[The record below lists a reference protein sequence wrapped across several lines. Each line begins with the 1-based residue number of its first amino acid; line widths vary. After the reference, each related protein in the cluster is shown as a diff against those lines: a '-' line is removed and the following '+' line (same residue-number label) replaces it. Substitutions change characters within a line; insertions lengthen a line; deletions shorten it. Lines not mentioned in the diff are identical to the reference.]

1 MKKWKKTQYENYIVS
16 CDGEVFNTKT
26 NRKLKNSLSK
36 SNGYYKVSLSVKG
49 YGSKVIEVHRLVA
62 EAFISCNQSLK
73 LVVEH
78 IDDNPLNNE
87 VSNLQWITQK
97 DNIAKIKKRKIGL
110 RFTKKEKEE
119 IISTY
124 KTGKYSLIGI
134 TNYFNALWNRSA
146 SRQAYTRVIKLAEL

>member
-1 MKKWKKTQYENYIVS
+1 MKQWKNTQYENYIVS
-16 CDGEVFNTKT
+16 SDGEVFNTKT

-62 EAFISCNQSLK
+62 EAFIPRNQSLK
-73 LVVEH
+73 LVVDH

-97 DNIAKIKKRKIGL
+97 NNIAKIKKENLVYVLQKKRK
-110 RFTKKEKEE
+110 KKLLVL
-119 IISTY
+119 T
-124 KTGKYSLIGI
+124 
-134 TNYFNALWNRSA
+134 
-146 SRQAYTRVIKLAEL
+146 KLASTH

>member
-1 MKKWKKTQYENYIVS
+1 MKQWKKTQYENYIIS
-16 CDGEVFNTKT
+16 SDGEVFNTKT
-26 NRKLKNSLSK
+26 NRKLKDSLSK

-62 EAFISCNQSLK
+62 EAFIPRNQSLK
-73 LVVEH
+73 LVVDH

-97 DNIAKIKKRKIGL
+97 NNIAKIKNRKPGV
-110 RFTKKEKEE
+110 RFTKEEKEE

-134 TNYFNALWNRSA
+134 TNHFNDLWNRSV
-146 SRQAYTRVIKLAEL
+146 SRQAYTRIIKKAGQ